1 METQT
6 AKQST
11 STDLGRLWTQA
22 ISDYNARTGEDL
34 SSMGAQSLD
43 GAMKSLD
50 DGMEKFKGFRH
61 NGSKTSKFRSVIGNS
76 LGDMQKCIDGIAVI
90 GSAAGAFPPA
100 MPVGLVFTA
109 ASRLISAFAGVKAD
123 YDRVESFFEYSGRF
137 FERLSLLEE
146 RAESGP
152 LAIAVVRVFSMQLS
166 VCGRVRYLIKKK
178 RFSQWLNA
186 LWNMED
192 QELLAAFAAMQ
203 ASIDEL
209 NQTVGY
215 ETYNSIRTVQD
226 EVKTGNDKLD
236 AVQEDT
242 SANAAKLDELDE
254 KLRSFRSSLGQD
266 VQQLYMSSL
275 KLEVVVSEGFVA
287 VQTKQNESHTLLLQL
302 QKSVEK
308 LGKTPEHDE
317 KKKQSGKS
325 KGDSGDRKFQA
336 LREIKKF
343 LTENY
348 TIFPSWTDAHKENLA
363 QDEDM
368 RDSQVKHTAKW
379 LNEHPDFKTWAE
391 GGNSLLWIRG
401 DEGIGKS
408 FLAFSAVQGLRAL
421 RNEKNSFA
429 YFYFKE
435 EHPYLQ
441 SVQNAFASAALQIAE
456 SNNKYAEQVAANIR
470 DNAAQSEDISTW
482 ERFFISMFPGKE
494 KSDSRLFLVLDG
506 LDEAHIQQGGI
517 MTEFLSDLRL
527 ENANVSVLLTSRP
540 EEKPIIQL
548 FDPSVIDVTKQ
559 EIKPD
564 IKALVK
570 SRLHSLPRVRKFSH
584 AVKRAIT
591 RKVVKQADS
600 MLYAEHV
607 LRRFSYIG
615 RERAVLEELEK
626 MPDSLHDLYKLLL
639 DECRHNRSD
648 AQYQALKKLFAWLA
662 FSKRSLSLA
671 EASNLVQLTLSD
683 NSFDIEEEII
693 GRSSRI
699 LELTQTRQTEED
711 TKEDDKEDDETDDTK
726 DDFVF
731 ELGYRESPLSFQDR
745 SLRQYFKSVSV
756 DADGTE
762 EFRTP
767 ASAAHLTILQMC
779 ADIMIKAAKDPEDQT
794 SSGVSLYAIQYWY
807 EHLKELDVEKS
818 TDATICQV
826 VTLLYSITQ
835 NTNNV
840 AKLFEER
847 ARHAELYPERADD
860 TPSAWFDTLLIW
872 AAKASSFADESL
884 DSEVKEWARTVNKDN
899 VLLLLAKGHVQ
910 NWLDART
917 QWWIPE
923 TFRFVKAALRLAN
936 RLQTTDDEPI
946 KLIQEITSQYD
957 VPAEDYKTL
966 RAIGATLCDY
976 GYDYSDA
983 ERQKAM
989 LTEGA
994 SYLKQAVERMECDNQ
1009 EKIETLR
1016 LLAPKYLWI
1025 DQHSEAIKY
1034 YDQAYDMLPDP
1045 DSEGLTKAQQ
1055 IEFMDIRL
1063 DILTAKA
1070 SAFEEMKQSE
1080 DALCI
1085 YNEARRFSG
1094 ETPLPGAR
1102 LDDITLLFKE
1112 ENDPD
1117 GSKLIKELKTWTEKE
1132 RNNWFQY
1139 CFEGWVDN
1147 NAVTRMQRAA
1157 KLTGET
1163 DLLLGWLYTL
1173 AKTLPEESYYL
1184 FNVRGAI
1191 ANLYYP
1197 VMGDIE
1203 KGKAL
1208 RQEILSMN
1216 PKPESWFEET
1226 MNEKKTE
1233 HRLKLAQILFHEF
1246 QNCSDPTKKEALI
1259 ETLRTLP
1266 SAHVDDDLQE
1276 SHVGMLLANMLRIMG
1291 PAKEYQKHM
1300 NDLFS
1305 ACMHGLEDS
1314 VSWNDSSSLR
1324 LLSKVL
1330 GSLDGLERDAKIAC
1344 TAQFSILDRSV
1355 HYQNSGTDVSET
1367 DSNGDS
1373 TEEDAENKSGEE
1385 VVPIVETA
1393 TSDNDPV
1400 TDGKPAKNGESDLLD
1415 GQLETV
1421 GGSTT
1426 DSAVAKRRDSAEV
1439 AEAPQQ
1445 TGEAQESTSSEQD
1458 ATEADPNNLDE
1469 DLTGSGIFCDGGCG
1483 TDMSSWV
1490 KPIYYCLVCVNC
1502 DLCEDC
1508 HSKRL
1513 AQTRGE
1519 IAEPWHSYCG
1529 RDHRYIKAPMKGWKG
1544 VKDGII
1550 RIDGE
1555 EDLSVRDWL
1564 KGLKEERWQK
1574 AWEMFW
1580 TRQGGLRNIGIDD

>member
-6 AKQST
+6 AKHST

-50 DGMEKFKGFRH
+50 DGMERFKGFRH
-61 NGSKTSKFRSVIGNS
+61 DGSKTSRFRSVIGHS

-90 GSAAGAFPPA
+90 GAAAGAFPPA

-109 ASRLISAFAGVKAD
+109 ASRLISVMKAD

-152 LAIAVVRVFSMQLS
+152 LAIAIVRVFSMQLS

-215 ETYNSIRTVQD
+215 ETYSSIRTVQD

-236 AVQEDT
+236 A
-242 SANAAKLDELDE
+242 
-254 KLRSFRSSLGQD
+254 
-266 VQQLYMSSL
+266 LYMSSL

-287 VQTKQNESHTLLLQL
+287 VQTKQNESHALLLQL

-348 TIFPSWTDAHKENLA
+348 TTFPSWTDAHRENLA

-379 LNEHPDFKTWAE
+379 LNEHPNFKTWAE
-391 GGNSLLWIRG
+391 GGNPLLWLRG
-401 DEGIGKS
+401 NEGIGKS

-421 RNEKNSFA
+421 KNEKNNFA

-441 SVQNAFASAALQIAE
+441 SVQNAFASAALQVAE

-470 DNAAQSEDISTW
+470 DNAARSEDISTW
-482 ERFFISMFPGKE
+482 ERFFVSMFPGKE
-494 KSDSRLFLVLDG
+494 KSDGRLFLVLDG

-517 MTEFLSDLRL
+517 MTQFLSDLRL

-548 FDPSVIDVTKQ
+548 FDPPVIDVTKQ

-564 IKALVK
+564 IKALTK

-626 MPDSLHDLYKLLL
+626 LPASLHDLYKLLL
-639 DECRHNRSD
+639 DECRHNRTE

-671 EASNLVQLTLSD
+671 EASNLVQLTLPD

-711 TKEDDKEDDETDDTK
+711 TKEDDKEDDDTDDMK
-726 DDFVF
+726 DDFAF

-756 DADGTE
+756 EADGNE

-779 ADIMIKAAKDPEDQT
+779 ADIMIKAAKDPEDQA
-794 SSGVSLYAIQYWY
+794 SSGLSLYAIQYWY
-807 EHLKELDVEKS
+807 EHLKELDVENS
-818 TDATICQV
+818 TDATVCQV
-826 VTLLYSITQ
+826 VILLYSITK

-840 AKLFEER
+840 AKLFEVR
-847 ARHAELYPERADD
+847 ARHADLYPERADD

-872 AAKASSFADESL
+872 ATKASSFENESL
-884 DSEVKEWARTVNKDN
+884 DSEVKAWALTVNKDN
-899 VLLLLAKGHVQ
+899 VLLSLAKGHVQ
-910 NWLDART
+910 NWLDARS

-923 TFRFVKAALRLAN
+923 TFRFIKAALRLVSDLAN
-936 RLQTTDDEPI
+936 RLQTTDDEPL
-946 KLIQEITSQYD
+946 KLIHEVISQYD

-976 GYDYSDA
+976 GYDYSDI
-983 ERQKAM
+983 ERQNAT

-994 SYLKQAVERMECDNQ
+994 SYLKQAVERMECDKQ

-1025 DQHSEAIKY
+1025 DQHWEAIKY

-1055 IEFMDIRL
+1055 TEFMDIRL
-1063 DILTAKA
+1063 DILAAKA
-1070 SAFEEMKQSE
+1070 SAFEELKQSE
-1080 DALCI
+1080 DALRI

-1094 ETPLPGAR
+1094 EMPLPGAR
-1102 LDDITLLFKE
+1102 LDDITMLFKE

-1117 GSKLIKELKTWTEKE
+1117 GSRLINEVKTWTERE

-1147 NAVTRMQRAA
+1147 AAVTRMQRAA

-1163 DLLLGWLYTL
+1163 DLLLSWLYTL

-1191 ANLYYP
+1191 ASLYYP

-1208 RQEILSMN
+1208 RQEILAMN

-1226 MNEKKTE
+1226 MNEKKTD
-1233 HRLKLAQILFHEF
+1233 HRLKLAEILFHEF
-1246 QNCSDPTKKEALI
+1246 QNCSDPMKKEALI

-1300 NDLFS
+1300 NELFS
-1305 ACMHGLEDS
+1305 ACMNGLEDS

-1344 TAQFSILDRSV
+1344 TAQFSILDRSI
-1355 HYQNSGTDVSET
+1355 HYKNTDTNGSET
-1367 DSNGDS
+1367 ESNGDS
-1373 TEEDAENKSGEE
+1373 TEEDAENKSGEK
-1385 VVPIVETA
+1385 T
-1393 TSDNDPV
+1393 
-1400 TDGKPAKNGESDLLD
+1400 
-1415 GQLETV
+1415 
-1421 GGSTT
+1421 
-1426 DSAVAKRRDSAEV
+1426 
-1439 AEAPQQ
+1439 
-1445 TGEAQESTSSEQD
+1445 AQESTSSEQNST
-1458 ATEADPNNLDE
+1458 ATDSNKLDE
-1469 DLTGSGIFCDGGCG
+1469 DITGSGIFCDGGCG

-1508 HSKRL
+1508 HAKRL

-1519 IAEPWHSYCG
+1519 IAEPWQSYCG

-1555 EDLSVRDWL
+1555 EDLSVKDWL

-1574 AWEMFW
+1574 AWQTFW
-1580 TRQGGLRNIGIDD
+1580 TRQGGLKNIGVDD